1 MNKTTVSYNEERKK
15 PLWTV
20 IKYGIAYP
28 LAFILVTGFFQWLLA
43 F

>member
-1 MNKTTVSYNEERKK
+1 MNKTTVSYKEREK

-20 IKYGIAYP
+20 TKYAIIYP
-28 LAFILVTGFFQWLLA
+28 LAFILATGFFQWLLA